1 MITIAQTLG
10 RKNEKASFLG
20 LGFINSP
27 LKQFFFLDQV
37 GKTQQHFRTNI
48 TPQGARF

>member
-20 LGFINSP
+20 LASFNSP
-27 LKQFFFLDQV
+27 LKQFFFLDQDWENS
-37 GKTQQHFRTNI
+37 TAFRTNI